1 MINIVSKLN
10 TPFVFLAFGP
20 YLTRKSQT
28 KGHVELSTFCPQ
40 FPQACAGQWFLIDI
54 NLIYS

>member
-40 FPQACAGQWFLIDI
+40 FPQACAGQ
-54 NLIYS
+54 